1 MASNYE
7 KIITDNLTR
16 IYANPQGTLE
26 EALPAD
32 REGSAFLFRAF
43 GQNCSLEPEK
53 ITLDDRPETGPKG
66 LLVSLY
72 ATHVNHEPIQLEP
85 FKAFKDLPGSMPYHG
100 AFSANSEQVLVPHVG
115 QIREGREAILG
126 VFSGEMGPE
135 GVAGDF
141 SFVLYPLPKIALWY
155 IFYLPDEEFPASVT
169 CLFSQNALSFMPLDG
184 LADVAEYTSRA
195 ILQLI
200 KGNQKT

>member
-1 MASNYE
+1 MTSNYE

-43 GQNCSLEPEK
+43 GQDCSLKPEK
-53 ITLDDRPETGPKG
+53 ITLDGRPETGPKG

-100 AFSANSEQVLVPHVG
+100 AFSANSEQILVPHVG
-115 QIREGREAILG
+115 QIKEGREAILG
-126 VFSGEMGPE
+126 VFSGGKGPE

-141 SFVLYPLPKIALWY
+141 AFVLYPLPKIALCY

-184 LADVAEYTSRA
+184 IADVAEYTSKA
-195 ILQLI
+195 IIQLI
-200 KGNQKT
+200 KVNR